1 MQQELGEQK
10 LTNADL
16 RRSME
21 VLRDA
26 IQPLLPRGQTLPTIY
41 ESRAS
46 NGVVPMN
53 TDSSPVTVRSP
64 TSPTSPTSARSDD
77 SEMIMTIA
85 QMATGHNASDAAL
98 IMQLS
103 NQSGLSAGASAT

>member
-26 IQPLLPRGQTLPTIY
+26 IQPLLPRGQTLPTMYVFSFVKCSIC
-41 ESRAS
+41 
-46 NGVVPMN
+46 VVA
-53 TDSSPVTVRSP
+53 DRLWFSSQKWSEGDVTWSVLN
-64 TSPTSPTSARSDD
+64 
-77 SEMIMTIA
+77 EI
-85 QMATGHNASDAAL
+85 
-98 IMQLS
+98 
-103 NQSGLSAGASAT
+103 